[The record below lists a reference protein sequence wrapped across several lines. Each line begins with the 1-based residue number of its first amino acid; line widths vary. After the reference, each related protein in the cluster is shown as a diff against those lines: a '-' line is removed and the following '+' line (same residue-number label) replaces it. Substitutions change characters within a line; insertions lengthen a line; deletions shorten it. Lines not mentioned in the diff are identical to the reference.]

1 MNHIRPPGW
10 FPALIVALLLHAT
23 IAVAMLLQAPTGGT
37 PLPGVSGMQVGLAT
51 PGGASG
57 QVAEVEGMPA
67 EAGTLPPEAAET
79 VTAEPVAEAMPARA
93 PEPTVEAPEA
103 AAVPAPVEAT
113 SPDPQPVVATREP
126 PEQTTLLPTGT
137 VEPVTGEIA
146 TAVSAASVDPVPVPK
161 APTGMLARTVTEG
174 IEPVD
179 ATPEPVTE
187 AVAAVSPPPLPK
199 PEVSETAE
207 PREATAVNATT
218 PASEPEPAIGAS
230 AVSAPGEAM
239 QQAALVTGGGGRSGD
254 RSGAGVSSQDGT
266 RSGGGSPG
274 ERQEYLTRLLNWLE
288 RHKEYPRRA
297 QRRRQEGTA
306 MLFFRMDRDGRVT
319 EFRIEEG
326 SGHALLDAE
335 VEAMI
340 QRAQPLP
347 AMPDFMPQSQLEL
360 LVPVKFA
367 LR

>member
-1 MNHIRPPGW
+1 MNHIPPPGW

-23 IAVAMLLQAPTGGT
+23 IAVAMLLQAPTSGT
-37 PLPGVSGMQVGLAT
+37 PLPGVSGMQVGLAAS
-51 PGGASG
+51 GGALG
-57 QVAEVEGMPA
+57 EVAEVEGVPA
-67 EAGTLPPEAAET
+67 EAGPLSPETAET
-79 VTAEPVAEAMPARA
+79 VTAEPVAEAMPA
-93 PEPTVEAPEA
+93 PEPAVAAPEA
-103 AAVPAPVEAT
+103 AAVPAPAEAT
-113 SPDPQPVVATREP
+113 SPAPQPVVATG
-126 PEQTTLLPTGT
+126 PTGT
-137 VEPVTGEIA
+137 
-146 TAVSAASVDPVPVPK
+146 AARV
-161 APTGMLARTVTEG
+161 VTEG
-174 IEPVD
+174 IETAD

-187 AVAAVSPPPLPK
+187 AVAAVSPPPLPVPRPR
-199 PEVSETAE
+199 PEVVQTAE
-207 PREATAVNATT
+207 PREATAVNVTT
-218 PASEPEPAIGAS
+218 PASRTGPAVE
-230 AVSAPGEAM
+230 AVRTGGPGEAV

-254 RSGAGVSSQDGT
+254 RSGAGKSSQGGT

-274 ERQEYLTRLLNWLE
+274 ERQDYLTRLLNWLE

-319 EFRIEEG
+319 EFRIEKG

-360 LVPVKFA
+360 VVPVKFA